1 MSDFDRYTRVN
12 KFEKRRKNTKLM
24 SILIIAGSFL
34 IILLIGLWIFGPDED
49 PEQPNNIA
57 SSNDNTT
64 ESEEQA
70 EEENIDEAATE
81 TGQDSADSEESS
93 SQNEEGES
101 DGSESETDDKNEN
114 MQDPGE
120 KEQVDPAAND
130 DVVVE
135 AYTKEWQPI
144 GTEQEG
150 PHSVVYEDGSQ
161 DRLEMEKAL
170 QYATG
175 LSEDNIITWWLQRN
189 GDQKVIG
196 TVSDKAETQTYRVY
210 ISWVDNQ
217 GWQPTLVEVLSE
229 NDQKW
234 RFE

>member
-24 SILIIAGSFL
+24 SLLTIAGSFL
-34 IILLIGLWIFGPDED
+34 IILLIGLWIFGPDDE

-64 ESEEQA
+64 ESENQN
-70 EEENIDEAATE
+70 EEENIDETGSD
-81 TGQDSADSEESS
+81 TGQDSTESEESS
-93 SQNEEGES
+93 TQTEEDESNETES
-101 DGSESETDDKNEN
+101 GSDESNEN
-114 MQDPGE
+114 LQDPGE

-130 DVVVE
+130 DKVVE
-135 AYTKEWQPI
+135 AYTKNWQPI

-150 PHSVVYEDGSQ
+150 THSVVYEDGSQ
-161 DRLEMEKAL
+161 DRIEMEKAL

-189 GDQKVIG
+189 GDQNVIG

>member
-57 SSNDNTT
+57 SSNDDTT
-64 ESEEQA
+64 ESDEQA

-101 DGSESETDDKNEN
+101 DGSESETEEENEN

>member
-101 DGSESETDDKNEN
+101 DGSESETEEENEN

-161 DRLEMEKAL
+161 DRMEMEKAL

>member
-101 DGSESETDDKNEN
+101 DGSESETEEENEN

>member
-57 SSNDNTT
+57 SSNDDTT

-70 EEENIDEAATE
+70 EEENIDEDGTE

>member
-57 SSNDNTT
+57 SSNDDTT
-64 ESEEQA
+64 ESDEQA

-161 DRLEMEKAL
+161 DRMEMEKAL